1 MQNLEVDVTI
11 KKNRKSKDEINKD
24 LEESVIN
31 GERNE
36 TQKCKK
42 KLTNLKLVRMQQKL
56 FSNFQEQKS
65 DTTWLTYE
73 QRRIFHF

>member
-36 TQKCKK
+36 T
-42 KLTNLKLVRMQQKL
+42 
-56 FSNFQEQKS
+56 
-65 DTTWLTYE
+65 
-73 QRRIFHF
+73 